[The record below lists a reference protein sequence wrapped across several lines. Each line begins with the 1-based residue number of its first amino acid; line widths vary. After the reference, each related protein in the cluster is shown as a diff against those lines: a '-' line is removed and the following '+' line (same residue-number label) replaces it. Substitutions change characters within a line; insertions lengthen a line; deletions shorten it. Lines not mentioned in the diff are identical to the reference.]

1 MAKTITITYTKPAD
15 GAELNIAK
23 FGISPTFVL
32 TPSYVDAKNEDGA
45 DLFPNL
51 KNPEGGLGINFDAEK
66 FYQINTMHPGVLLA
80 FKRAYVD
87 SLTATKM
94 QYTANDPTAAY
105 DPSLQ
110 YFTKDGDT
118 YTPYEYNESTWD
130 TDKASLYIGK
140 EVKTGVGTCV
150 LTDVSDLDALYFLEL
165 AGDANA
171 PMQKLGFVAVA
182 A

>member
-32 TPSYVDAKNEDGA
+32 TPSYVDAKTEGGV
-45 DLFPNL
+45 DLFPDL

-87 SLTATKM
+87 SLAH
-94 QYTANDPTAAY
+94 D
-105 DPSLQ
+105 
-110 YFTKDGDT
+110 
-118 YTPYEYNESTWD
+118 
-130 TDKASLYIGK
+130 
-140 EVKTGVGTCV
+140 GVGTCV

-171 PMQKLGFVAVA
+171 PLQKLGFVAVA